1 MNSNRVRW
9 SQVRSREFKAVL
21 GRSREVKGGQ
31 GRSREVNESKEVYG
45 TL

>member
-1 MNSNRVRW
+1 MESSKVKGVQG
-9 SQVRSREFKAVL
+9 SFREVKGGQ